1 MNSGT
6 IIKTVFFNA
15 PRETV
20 WSFLTDKD
28 KLGEWYH
35 PAEQDLAEGED
46 YALSR
51 VDENDRKIRQ
61 IWGEVLEMDFPFKLV
76 TTFCVDPFGGNET
89 TVTWV
94 LEEAAGG
101 TRLHLTHEGIVEATG
116 DAAMHL
122 LKALDAGWDEHLGEL
137 RKKAAG

>member
-1 MNSGT
+1 MTAST

-35 PAEQDLAEGED
+35 PAEENLAEGEE
-46 YALSR
+46 YSLYR
-51 VDENDRKIRQ
+51 VDQNDRKIRQ
-61 IWGEVLEMDFPFKLV
+61 IWGHVIKMDYPSELV
-76 TTFCVDPFGGNET
+76 TTFNIDPFGGTET
-89 TVTWV
+89 TVTWR

-101 TRLHLTHEGIVEATG
+101 TRLSLTHEGIAEAAG
-116 DAAMHL
+116 EAKMHL
-122 LKALDAGWDEHLGEL
+122 LQALDKGWDEHLGEL
-137 RKKAAG
+137 RNANYK